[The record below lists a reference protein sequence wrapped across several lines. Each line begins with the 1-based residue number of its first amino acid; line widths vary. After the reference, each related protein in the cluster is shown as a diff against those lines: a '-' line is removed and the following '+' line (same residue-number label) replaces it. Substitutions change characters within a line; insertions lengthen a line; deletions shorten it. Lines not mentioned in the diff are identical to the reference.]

1 MYRQSTAGPAAG
13 IQNHP
18 FGEVE
23 IPHEILRDVSNL
35 VGHLECWLNDIP
47 YDRLVDQIIH
57 RDGVIDDH
65 SADDELITVIPGK
78 RKIACNRLT
87 LAVSVGLSAVSS
99 LGFPRVMRSVREHLI
114 DCENVAKV
122 VVLLTD
128 TWNPRLNTEHIR
140 DVVAHARKGRYVI
153 PHLVSGKR
161 ILQNS
166 WW

>member
-1 MYRQSTAGPAAG
+1 MNIAVKMSRRRKVSLWLLSTPDHQLTIMRKPACT
-13 IQNHP
+13 
-18 FGEVE
+18 
-23 IPHEILRDVSNL
+23 R
-35 VGHLECWLNDIP
+35 
-47 YDRLVDQIIH
+47 II
-57 RDGVIDDH
+57 
-65 SADDELITVIPGK
+65 VIPGK